1 MYHNLSKA
9 TSTINDC
16 LVMRRFV
23 GFEVE
28 LGLGLVGMLVR
39 LAGVS
44 VMVVVRVFDLV
55 ILVLAVVLQGESVA
69 LGVLGLG
76 MDELQLV
83 LVRADLDWVR
93 QVLLVLF
100 LHIDWHCVVVDELN
114 RLVRLGVL
122 VVDVVVVLRLCWLR
136 VNVVLAG
143 VLMNNAS
150 ERDGNQC
157 G

>member
-1 MYHNLSKA
+1 
-9 TSTINDC
+9 
-16 LVMRRFV
+16 MRRFV
-23 GFEVE
+23 CSEIK

-39 LAGVS
+39 LAGMS

-55 ILVLAVVLQGESVA
+55 ILVLAVVLQRESVA

-100 LHIDWHCVVVDELN
+100 LHVHWHGVVMDELN

-122 VVDVVVVLRLCWLR
+122 VVDMMVVLRLGWLR
-136 VNVVLAG
+136 VYVVLAG
-143 VLMNNAS
+143 VLVNNAS